1 MKHSRQMTK
10 ACVALVALT
19 GILLSSP
26 GSPSAQSHA
35 TEAAPADPGQAQA
48 AEEPRYYR
56 EPGATTMIIDGLVV
70 RPVAFVATVIG
81 SVFYVVT
88 LPFSALAGNADEA
101 GEKMVVAPAEY
112 TFTRCLGC
120 FRELP

>member
-10 ACVALVALT
+10 ACVALVAFA

-26 GSPSAQSHA
+26 ASPSAQSPA
-35 TEAAPADPGQAQA
+35 TEANSGQVQA

-56 EPGATTMIIDGLVV
+56 EPGTTGMILDGLIV

-88 LPFSALAGNADEA
+88 LPFSALAGNAGEA

-120 FRELP
+120 FREWP

>member
-10 ACVALVALT
+10 ACAAVVASI

-26 GSPSAQSHA
+26 ASPSAQSHA
-35 TEAAPADPGQAQA
+35 TEADLAEPGRAQA

-56 EPGATTMIIDGLVV
+56 EPEAGAMIIDGLVV

-88 LPFSALAGNADEA
+88 LPFSALAGNAGEA
-101 GEKMVVAPAEY
+101 GEKMVVKPAEY

-120 FRELP
+120 FREWP